1 MEKILQRRN
10 RNAYLVIVLWFA
22 ALFAVAALA
31 TSCAQ
36 NPLTSTK
43 TCVSYG
49 KVKPL
54 ANPSF
59 LSDRR

>member
-1 MEKILQRRN
+1 MQNSVQEHRLGTATALLYFVVGFLIASL
-10 RNAYLVIVLWFA
+10 LVG
-22 ALFAVAALA
+22 
-31 TSCAQ
+31 CAQ